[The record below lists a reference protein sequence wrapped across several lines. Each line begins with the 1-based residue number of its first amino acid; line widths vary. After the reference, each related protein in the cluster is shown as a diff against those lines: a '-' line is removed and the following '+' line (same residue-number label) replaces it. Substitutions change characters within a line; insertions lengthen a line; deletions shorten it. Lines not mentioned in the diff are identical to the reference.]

1 MMSTKD
7 DATVLHAWAVSQGL
21 FPSSVLAPS
30 VLDERIGQVMPQVT
44 EMGRAVLRAKGIHQI
59 VVNEAHHRIL
69 VLTKRA
75 KPSKRQL
82 ALLPTQIG
90 DSTVEYL
97 QGASSEIGGT
107 PPTARGKPFYVV
119 RASDADRYA
128 CGGSVSL
135 GNALDAGTMGA
146 LVQNVDGTLFGLSNN
161 HVTGGCN
168 YAPNQMPVMAPG
180 VLDVSP
186 LGFDPR
192 TLGYHEVSLPLVA
205 GLPGTANVAENL
217 DAALFKIKDEA
228 AVSSMQGEAYDTPTT
243 VEALI
248 DDMVVEKVGRTT
260 GHTAGK
266 VVGLAHEPV
275 GIHYNTQGVGYSF
288 VGQVYFDPVWVV
300 EGKGGPF
307 SDHGDS
313 GSLVTAVVQGQRVAV
328 GLLIGGMKG
337 QQGRDFTFVV
347 PIDAVLK
354 RFGVSLVGG
363 HNV

>member
-1 MMSTKD
+1 MSTKD

-21 FPSSVLAPS
+21 FPTSVMAPA
-30 VLDERIGQVMPQVT
+30 MPDGDVAPLMP
-44 EMGRAVLRAKGIHQI
+44 EVSELGRAVLRAKGIHQI
-59 VVNEAHHRIL
+59 VVNEAQRRIY

-75 KPSKRQL
+75 KPSKKQL
-82 ALLPTQIG
+82 ALLPTEVG

-97 QGASSEIGGT
+97 QGASSEVGSA
-107 PPTARGKPFYVV
+107 PPSARGKPFYVV
-119 RASDADRYA
+119 RVADVDRYA

-146 LVQNVDGTLFGLSNN
+146 LVQNADGALFGLSNN

-168 YAPNQMPVMAPG
+168 YAASQMPVMAPG

-192 TLGYHEVSLPLVA
+192 TLGYHEISLPLVA
-205 GLPGTANVAENL
+205 GLPGTANVADNL
-217 DAALFKIKDEA
+217 DAALFKIRDEA
-228 AVSSMQGEAYDTPTT
+228 AVSSRQGEGYDTPTE
-243 VEALI
+243 VRPLV

-260 GHTAGK
+260 GHTTGK

-288 VGQVYFDPVWVV
+288 VGQVYFDPVWVI
-300 EGKGGPF
+300 EGKSGAF

-313 GSLVTAVVQGQRVAV
+313 GSLVTSIVDGERVAV

-337 QQGRDFTFVV
+337 QQGRDFTFAV
-347 PIDAVLK
+347 PIEAVLN
-354 RFGVSLVGG
+354 RFNVRLVGG

>member
-1 MMSTKD
+1 MSTKD
-7 DATVLHAWAVSQGL
+7 DAAVLHAWAVSQGL
-21 FPSSVLAPS
+21 FPTSVMAPS
-30 VLDERIGQVMPQVT
+30 VPDVAIEQFMPEVG

-59 VVNEAHHRIL
+59 VINEAQHRIL

-75 KPSKRQL
+75 KPSKKQL
-82 ALLPTQIG
+82 ALLPTDIG

-97 QGASSEIGGT
+97 QGASSEVGGT

-119 RASDADRYA
+119 RVADVDRYA

-146 LVQNVDGTLFGLSNN
+146 LVQNVDGALFGLSNN

-168 YAPNQMPVMAPG
+168 YAASQMPVMAPG

-192 TLGYHEVSLPLVA
+192 TLGYHEISLPLVA
-205 GLPGTANVAENL
+205 GLPGTANVADNL
-217 DAALFKIKDEA
+217 DAALFKIRDEA
-228 AVSSMQGEAYDTPTT
+228 TVSSMQGEVYDTPTEVRT
-243 VEALI
+243 LT
-248 DDMVVEKVGRTT
+248 DDMAVEKVGRTT
-260 GHTAGK
+260 GHTTGK

-288 VGQVYFDPVWVV
+288 AGQVYFDPVWIV
-300 EGKGGPF
+300 EGQGGAF

-313 GSLVTAVVQGQRVAV
+313 GSLVTSVVDGARVAV
-328 GLLIGGMKG
+328 ALLIGGMKG

-347 PIDAVLK
+347 PIDAVLN
-354 RFGVSLVGG
+354 RLNVRLVGG